1 MFWDAEIEKERRNK
15 KQLFL
20 KWLSTKD
27 NNDKVQY
34 KKAQAKIR
42 RMVETNFGTRKYLEI
57 QTYLGSKKSSE
68 SWKFI
73 KNTRLSN
80 SGKSQINLISAGV
93 WEKYYYRLLVEDRKA
108 FLDKDERLL
117 KKKVK
122 VILLKLIAIQ

>member
-1 MFWDAEIEKERRNK
+1 M
-15 KQLFL
+15 

-27 NNDKVQY
+27 SNDKVQY

-42 RMVETNFGTRKYLEI
+42 RMVANYRNEFWDKKCLEI

-73 KNTRLSN
+73 KNIRLSN
-80 SGKSQINLISAGV
+80 SGKSQINLISADV
-93 WEKYYYRLLVEDRKA
+93 WEKYYYKLLVEDRKE

-117 KKKVK
+117 KKVK